1 MFTLDT
7 AKRSGIKIS
16 ENQELEMNKKTQKAA
31 KKLIRLALKED
42 VGTGDITTNNIVPS
56 ESRRKA
62 KMVAKEDGVIA
73 GLIVARMVFE
83 KLDPNVIWT
92 EIVHNGDRVKKGD
105 VLVQF
110 EATYRAI
117 LTGERTALNFL
128 QRMSGIATMSAI
140 YADAVKDFQTVILDT
155 RKTLPGF
162 NKLDKYAVKLGG
174 ASNHRHGLHDMAMIK
189 DNHIEVA
196 GGITNAV
203 KAVRS
208 KVDHGIKIEV
218 ETTTIEQVQEAIDA
232 GADIIMLDNMDNE
245 TMRQC
250 VKLIAGRTKTE
261 ASGNITLE
269 RLREV
274 AATGV
279 DFVSIGALTHS
290 VRALDISQRIED

>member
-1 MFTLDT
+1 
-7 AKRSGIKIS
+7 
-16 ENQELEMNKKTQKAA
+16 MNKHALKAA
-31 KKLIRLALKED
+31 NTLIDLALKDD
-42 VGTGDITTNNIVPS
+42 VGDGDITTNNIVPA
-56 ESRRKA
+56 EIRRKA
-62 KMVAKEDGVIA
+62 KMVAKEDGVVA
-73 GLIVARMVFE
+73 GLPVAEMVFR
-83 KLDPNVIWT
+83 KLDPDLVWD
-92 EIVHNGDRVKKGD
+92 EVVLDGAKVKKGD

-110 EATYRAI
+110 EGSYRAL

-128 QRMSGIATMSAI
+128 QRLSGIATMSAL

-162 NKLDKYAVKLGG
+162 NKLDKYAVKTGG

-196 GGITNAV
+196 GGITAAV
-203 KAVRS
+203 IAVRKS
-208 KVDHGIKIEV
+208 IDHGIKIEV
-218 ETTTIEQVQEAIDA
+218 ETTTLAQVQEAIDA
-232 GADIIMLDNMDNE
+232 KVDIIMLDNMDNE
-245 TMRQC
+245 TMRKG
-250 VKLIAGRTKTE
+250 VELIAGRAKVE

-279 DFVSIGALTHS
+279 DYISIGALTHS